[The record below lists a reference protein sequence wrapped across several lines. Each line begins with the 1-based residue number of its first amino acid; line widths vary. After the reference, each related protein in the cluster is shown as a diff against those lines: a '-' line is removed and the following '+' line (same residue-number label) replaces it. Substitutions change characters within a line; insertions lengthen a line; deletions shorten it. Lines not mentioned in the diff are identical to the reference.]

1 VTELRELADLGQ
13 AVWLDYI
20 RRSFIASGEL
30 QALIDQGVTGVTSN
44 PTIFEKAIAGSTD
57 YDDALHRLVDAGK
70 NAEEIYE
77 ALVLEDIQQA
87 TDVLHPVYERTEG
100 ADGYVSLEAS
110 PKLAHDTEGTIAEA
124 QYLFA
129 ALNRPNV
136 MIKVPATPA
145 GIPAIE
151 TLIGDGINVNVTL
164 MFSLAQYEAVSNAY
178 IAGLEKL
185 AESGGDVTCVASVA
199 SFFVSRVDTAV
210 DRALEEIG
218 ETELQGKIAVA
229 NAKVVYALFQEI
241 FSGSRWE
248 HLANL
253 GARVQRPLWASTSTK
268 NLLYA
273 DTLYVDGLIG
283 PHTVNTL
290 PPATLQAFLDHGRAA
305 PTLDASLQQAHA
317 QLEQLSDLGVDLDAI
332 TRRLLD
338 DGVATFAR
346 SFDALM
352 ASIKEKCERLRAGW
366 RHQSAALG
374 AYQPTVDSA
383 LHEMAEKRII
393 KRIWAHD
400 YTVWKPKP
408 KEITDRLGW
417 LRTADVM
424 SDNVH
429 RLDTFAAGSSYA
441 G

>member
-1 VTELRELADLGQ
+1 MTELRELADLGQ

-57 YDDALHRLVDAGK
+57 YDDALPRLVDAGK

-164 MFSLAQYEAVSNAY
+164 MFSLAQYEAVANAY
-178 IAGLEKL
+178 IA
-185 AESGGDVTCVASVA
+185 
-199 SFFVSRVDTAV
+199 
-210 DRALEEIG
+210 
-218 ETELQGKIAVA
+218 
-229 NAKVVYALFQEI
+229 
-241 FSGSRWE
+241 
-248 HLANL
+248 
-253 GARVQRPLWASTSTK
+253 
-268 NLLYA
+268 
-273 DTLYVDGLIG
+273 
-283 PHTVNTL
+283 
-290 PPATLQAFLDHGRAA
+290 
-305 PTLDASLQQAHA
+305 
-317 QLEQLSDLGVDLDAI
+317 
-332 TRRLLD
+332 
-338 DGVATFAR
+338 
-346 SFDALM
+346 
-352 ASIKEKCERLRAGW
+352 
-366 RHQSAALG
+366 
-374 AYQPTVDSA
+374 
-383 LHEMAEKRII
+383 
-393 KRIWAHD
+393 
-400 YTVWKPKP
+400 
-408 KEITDRLGW
+408 
-417 LRTADVM
+417 
-424 SDNVH
+424 
-429 RLDTFAAGSSYA
+429 
-441 G
+441 